1 MATAAKDTKM
11 IVVLKSTADKSQ
23 LQCIERALEEL
34 GLETQTIKSA
44 ETTMVVVLNEA
55 RNLPS
60 HSISRLDG
68 VEKIMRVS
76 PRCPIAMTGGNVGV
90 KVGGTNTESSVL
102 IGGGSAPV
110 IMAGPCSV
118 ESEEHIRSMARQV
131 KDAGATVM
139 RGGAFKPR
147 TNPYD
152 FMGLGFDG
160 LKFLSE
166 AATSAGL
173 PVVSEIL
180 SAQQVEAA
188 EPFVDMFQI
197 GARNMYNYEL
207 LKEVGRTSKPVLLKR
222 AMSATVDEFL
232 QAAEYI
238 LLEGNLQV
246 VLCERG
252 IRSFETRLRNTL
264 DLSVVPLLKSLTQ
277 LPIVVDPSHGTGRRD
292 MIIPM
297 SRAAIA
303 CGADG
308 LIIEVHDN
316 PTCSITDAA
325 QAINPQEL
333 SQIAADS
340 ANIWN
345 LLKPAATPS
354 GSMSVPRAL
363 AGRSL

>member
-1 MATAAKDTKM
+1 M

-23 LQCIERALEEL
+23 VQRVERELEEM
-34 GLETQTIKSA
+34 GLETQTIKSK
-44 ETTMVVVLNEA
+44 ETTMVVVLSEA
-55 RNLPS
+55 RDLPS
-60 HSISRLDG
+60 HLVSSLDG
-68 VEKIMRVS
+68 VEKIVRVT
-76 PRCPIAMTGGNVGV
+76 PRCPIAMSGGHVGV
-90 KVGGTNTESSVL
+90 RVGARSGDTSVL
-102 IGGGSAPV
+102 IGGGAVPV
-110 IMAGPCSV
+110 VMAGPCSV
-118 ESEEHIRSMARQV
+118 ESEEHIRTMARQV
-131 KDAGATVM
+131 KDAGATIM

-160 LKFLSE
+160 LKYLSE
-166 AATSAGL
+166 AAASCGL

-188 EPFVDMFQI
+188 EPLVDMFQI

-207 LKEVGRTSKPVLLKR
+207 LKEVGRTTKPVLLKR

-277 LPIVVDPSHGTGRRD
+277 LPVVVDPSHGTGRRD
-292 MIIPM
+292 LVSPM

-316 PTCSITDAA
+316 PSRSITDAA
-325 QAINPQEL
+325 QAIDPQQL
-333 SQIAADS
+333 SQIATDA
-340 ANIWN
+340 ANIFN
-345 LLKPAATPS
+345 LLKPIN
-354 GSMSVPRAL
+354 GSCGAGSFVDVQPAL

>member
-1 MATAAKDTKM
+1 M

-90 KVGGTNTESSVL
+90 KVGGNTDSSVL

-118 ESEEHIRSMARQV
+118 ESDEHIRSMARQV
-131 KDAGATVM
+131 KDAGATIM

-152 FMGLGFDG
+152 FMGLGFEG
-160 LKFLSE
+160 LKYLSE
-166 AATSAGL
+166 AAASAGL

-207 LKEVGRTSKPVLLKR
+207 LKEVGRTTKPVLLKR

-316 PTCSITDAA
+316 PACSITDAA

-333 SQIAADS
+333 SQIVNDS

-345 LLKPAATPS
+345 LLRPNAGTVVSA
-354 GSMSVPRAL
+354 GGLNVQRAL